1 MSDHSPP
8 WDIDHRSKLAYS
20 TGKCAPRH
28 NIKKWFTGSR
38 GLKPIHGTPMC
49 EELGSVVLTS
59 VRTTSCCIKRNII
72 HWAHTHIC
80 GSILS
85 PSSRSVLFMSNLSR
99 PQTGATR
106 RPIGA
111 AERSSEYYT
120 FPFWLS
126 LLRPRWSR
134 STRLVEALRSMAGTY
149 RSRKVPELKP
159 TGAERVPGIRRDR
172 CTSPSICRTKVD
184 PEGNTEGRRYR
195 RTACRTTYNT
205 M

>member
-1 MSDHSPP
+1 
-8 WDIDHRSKLAYS
+8 
-20 TGKCAPRH
+20 
-28 NIKKWFTGSR
+28 
-38 GLKPIHGTPMC
+38 MC

-72 HWAHTHIC
+72 HWAHTLIC

-134 STRLVEALRSMAGTY
+134 STRLVEALRSMVQEQEGSRAGAY
-149 RSRKVPELKP
+149 WSRE
-159 TGAERVPGIRRDR
+159 GARYPSGQVHESVHLSNQGGSARKHGRPKIQ
-172 CTSPSICRTKVD
+172 TSSVQNYIQYDVI
-184 PEGNTEGRRYR
+184 
-195 RTACRTTYNT
+195 A
-205 M
+205 